1 MITITIRQVLPRPIV
16 SIIGQKT
23 KSVLILK
30 ISDLIQPL
38 SDIPLESEVTEKI
51 ARQTVKGILKF
62 CGTIKE
68 DRIYEKQV
76 CKSLAEEREPYK
88 ATTNLCLE
96 SDETAGARRLPLNKK
111 KRKVENVDQLTT

>member
-23 KSVLILK
+23 KSVLIVK

-51 ARQTVKGILKF
+51 ARQTVKGILNFVAQSKKSVYMKSKF
-62 CGTIKE
+62 ANHLLKKESRIK
-68 DRIYEKQV
+68 KQPTFV
-76 CKSLAEEREPYK
+76 
-88 ATTNLCLE
+88 
-96 SDETAGARRLPLNKK
+96 
-111 KRKVENVDQLTT
+111 